1 MMTVL
6 LTGASGFVGNAVL
19 NTAQRRGLN
28 IRPVYRSLD
37 SVMGQPAA
45 VLVPA
50 LDNTA
55 DWSQA
60 LSGVDV
66 VIHTAAR
73 AHVMR
78 EEALE
83 PLAEYR
89 RVNVEGTLNLARQA
103 AAAGVRRF
111 VFISSIKVNGEATEP
126 GRPFTADNTQA
137 PEDAYAQ
144 SKAEAETQLKQLA
157 QQTGMELAIIRPPL
171 IYGPG
176 VKGNLASLI
185 SWVRRGLPLPLGA
198 VTHNR
203 RSLVGLDNLADLI
216 LVCTA
221 HPKAAH
227 QTFLVS
233 DGEDLSTTDLLGKIS
248 KALGQPARL
257 ISVPIGAISF
267 MAGLIGKKVVSQRL
281 LGSLQVDINKTCELL
296 DWKPSVAMDE
306 GLRRAVE

>member
-1 MMTVL
+1 
-6 LTGASGFVGNAVL
+6 
-19 NTAQRRGLN
+19 
-28 IRPVYRSLD
+28 LD

>member
-1 MMTVL
+1 MTVL